1 MIIKSRKPKRF
12 YFLESFI
19 VDSEVG
25 IFIIIITIIIIII
38 IINIIIIIIIT
49 NINLVTT
56 LHKIHSSYL
65 QKNAAN

>member
-12 YFLESFI
+12 YFLQSFN

-25 IFIIIITIIIIII
+25 SFIIIIT
-38 IINIIIIIIIT
+38 IIIIIIIT